1 MHARRSFRTT
11 AFRGHRSRRFGATV
25 VVLAALIALSVVGAV
40 EAGGVATPRPAG
52 PPSGAAN
59 PELPPFVWRA
69 SKGADSYEF
78 QIAADRGFNSSV
90 RGLRNNRFDTS
101 NTRAT
106 ITTAVP
112 NGTYWWRVRA
122 VTKTGQV
129 SGWSTPRSVRK
140 AWTATPQLRGPVNGA
155 RVSFPSQPLTLS
167 WSPVQR
173 AAKYLVSL
181 GTDPDLAT
189 LIGDEPVET
198 SGTSYA
204 PSLTPSGGK
213 DKTFYW
219 AVTPLDAKGNRGAQ
233 SKTASFVWEW
243 PSQTATKLTDVRAE
257 PETFDPEF
265 SWQPVAGAA
274 RYELEVSYS
283 RDFAPGSKVCCTTP
297 VIGTSHSPTSPLPD
311 NTYYWRV
318 RAVDVDGNV
327 GVWNP
332 SSSDASRFEKVFDKA
347 AALGR
352 SSISNL
358 HMRDDRNDP
367 APAGPTQTPV
377 VVWDQVPGASSYLVE
392 VTPHAAGSATGAPRS
407 STGAYRR
414 PRRHGRRSATGW
426 PAGALSGQV
435 HHPRPT
441 RAAHRRPLLLRPR
454 PGEVGH
460 RLEPRRRLR
469 RLHVS
474 ERL

>member
-1 MHARRSFRTT
+1 MHARRSH
-11 AFRGHRSRRFGATV
+11 HRSRRIGAAFA
-25 VVLAALIALSVVGAV
+25 VLAALLTLTLTGAV
-40 EAGGVATPRPAG
+40 EAGPVAAPQPSG

-59 PELPPFVWRA
+59 AELPPFVWRA
-69 SKGADSYEF
+69 SRGAESYEF

-129 SGWSTPRSVRK
+129 SAWSTPRSVRK
-140 AWTATPQLRGPVNGA
+140 AWTTAPKLRGPVNGA

-167 WSPVQR
+167 WAPVQR

-189 LIGDEPVET
+189 LIGDKTVET

-219 AVTPLDAKGNRGAQ
+219 AVTPLDAQGNRGTQ
-233 SKTASFVWEW
+233 SRIASFVWEW
-243 PSQTATKLTDVRAE
+243 PSATATKLTDVRAE
-257 PETFDPEF
+257 PETFDPQF

-274 RYELEVSYS
+274 RYELEVSFS
-283 RDFAPGSKVCCTTP
+283 RDFAPGSKVCCDTP
-297 VIGTSHSPTSPLPD
+297 VIGTSHSPTKPLPD

-332 SSSDASRFEKVFDKA
+332 SSADPSRFEKVFDKA

-352 SSISNL
+352 PSISNL

-367 APAGPTQTPV
+367 APAGPTQTPL
-377 VVWDQVPGASSYLVE
+377 VVWDHVPGASSYLVE
-392 VTPHAAGSATGAPRS
+392 VAPHVGSATGA
-407 STGAYRR
+407 RR
-414 PRRHGRRSATGW
+414 PSMARLHGGDRLDAAGQ
-426 PAGALSGQV
+426 PAQLDAAVPGQAP
-435 HHPRPT
+435 HPT
-441 RAAHRRPLLLRPR
+441 RTAA
-454 PGEVGH
+454 
-460 RLEPRRRLR
+460 RLEPAGPIASACARSRTRTRRTPTSTATS
-469 RLHVS
+469 HT
-474 ERL
+474 

>member
-1 MHARRSFRTT
+1 MHARRSSPTT

-25 VVLAALIALSVVGAV
+25 VALAALIALSLAGAV

-140 AWTATPQLRGPVNGA
+140 AWTAAPQLRGPVNGA

-233 SKTASFVWEW
+233 SKIASFVWEW
-243 PSQTATKLTDVRAE
+243 PSQTATKLNDVRAE

-332 SSSDASRFEKVFDKA
+332 SSADASRFEKVFDKA

-367 APAGPTQTPV
+367 APAGPTQTPRRRL
-377 VVWDQVPGASSYLVE
+377 GSGSRRVE
-392 VTPHAAGSATGAPRS
+392 LPRRSRRRTPAGSATGAPWS
-407 STGAYRR
+407 NTGAFQ
-414 PRRHGRRSATGW
+414 PQRRHGRLSATGW
-426 PAGALSGQV
+426 PRLAPYPDKFSIR
-435 HHPRPT
+435 RPT
-441 RAAHRRPLLLRPR
+441 TRGSPPAAPTASASAPSRTQTRTAPTSMATSRT
-454 PGEVGH
+454 
-460 RLEPRRRLR
+460 
-469 RLHVS
+469 
-474 ERL
+474 